1 MEAVMKRKQRSLSIE
16 KCSILSFE
24 KGSKGKAVREAI
36 ICNQKIKFKEKDDYL
51 EGLGKS
57 VNATIDKRYSRI
69 FSAIIEVSSILNDF
83 RIYSVGGLK
92 AGLEFFEMALLP
104 SLLYNADTWVDI
116 DSKAEIK
123 LEKLQNSMFRYLF
136 GVPDST
142 PKPILRFDLGN
153 LSMIER
159 VHVRNLNL
167 LYHLKNLE
175 PGSLGAEF
183 YNQQVQYNFKSRIRS
198 RLGRRS

>member
-36 ICNQKIKFKEKDDYL
+36 ICNQKIKFKEKDNYL

-142 PKPILRFDLGN
+142 PKPILRFDLAT
-153 LSMIER
+153 
-159 VHVRNLNL
+159 
-167 LYHLKNLE
+167 
-175 PGSLGAEF
+175 SL
-183 YNQQVQYNFKSRIRS
+183 
-198 RLGRRS
+198 

>member
-1 MEAVMKRKQRSLSIE
+1 
-16 KCSILSFE
+16 
-24 KGSKGKAVREAI
+24 
-36 ICNQKIKFKEKDDYL
+36 
-51 EGLGKS
+51 
-57 VNATIDKRYSRI
+57 
-69 FSAIIEVSSILNDF
+69 
-83 RIYSVGGLK
+83 
-92 AGLEFFEMALLP
+92 MALLP

-183 YNQQVQYNFKSRIRS
+183 YNQQVQYNLNLESEVDLGEGHALQIFFFRRIFEIK
-198 RLGRRS
+198 